1 MSIKLGEKIQR
12 LRKDLG
18 YTQKEFAEFLSIP
31 QPSLSTYENDKNS
44 PTTEVLI
51 NIATKCSVSLD
62 WLCGLAEN
70 INKEFEITEMG
81 DLVSVMYK
89 LMEINE
95 IGIEIKVNDKLSNDL
110 ESEES
115 RWFTQLTI
123 YGNDNQYKYNPELC
137 EIISSIKNLQFD
149 VDSFQ
154 LDAEMYEMKKQKDIA
169 YYRLVPLTKKVVPQ
183 LTRKERMK
191 KRVEYLNKNGLN
203 D

>member
-31 QPSLSTYENDKNS
+31 QPSLSAYENNKNS

-51 NIATKCSVSLD
+51 NIATKCRVSLD

-70 INKEFEITEMG
+70 TNKEFEITEMS
-81 DLVSVMYK
+81 DLVSVIYK
-89 LMEINE
+89 LMEIKE
-95 IGIEIKVNDKLSNDL
+95 IGIEIKAKDKLSNDL
-110 ESEES
+110 ETEEN

-123 YGNDNQYKYNPELC
+123 YGNDNQYKYNPEFC
-137 EIISSIKNLQFD
+137 EMISSIKNLLFD

-169 YYRLVPLTKKVVPQ
+169 SYHLVPLTKKVIPQ

-191 KRVEYLNKNGLN
+191 KRVEYLNNNALN
-203 D
+203 N